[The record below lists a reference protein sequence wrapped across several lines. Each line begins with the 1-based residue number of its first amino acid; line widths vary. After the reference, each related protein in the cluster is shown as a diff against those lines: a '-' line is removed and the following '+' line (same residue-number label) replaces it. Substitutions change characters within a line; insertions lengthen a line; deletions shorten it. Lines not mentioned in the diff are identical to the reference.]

1 MKVLKKDIR
10 KGLIKIKV
18 ENKDDL
24 WFTHRLIKQ
33 KDSVIATTTRKV
45 KVGEDNVRKKI
56 LVKIEV
62 DKNKLENG
70 MLKLSGRIL
79 ECNDEDIPLGN
90 YQSIIIQ
97 EGDSLTIEKKEIL
110 KRDLDEV
117 REATSPKYTILICAF
132 DREEA
137 IFYKLTKR
145 GYEIIS
151 KIKGNAK
158 KKDYSNQ
165 TSKNFFK
172 DLWEEIKK
180 YDEEIKPDS
189 IIIASP
195 GFWREYLLKE
205 IKDDNV
211 KKKIISATCN
221 SVNETSIHEIM
232 KRPETETAL
241 KNTRIKREEEEI
253 NDLLMQISK
262 NEKAAYGIKEVEK
275 ALEYGAV
282 RKILISSKFAEENP
296 EKTNEITEKTEKQD
310 GRVMI
315 ISSEFE
321 PGKQL
326 DGLGGVAALLRFN
339 ISQ

>member
-1 MKVLKKDIR
+1 MRVIKKDIR
-10 KGLIKIKV
+10 KGILKIKL

-24 WFTHRLIKQ
+24 WFAHRLIKQ
-33 KDSVIATTTRKV
+33 KDLISSTTTRKI

-56 LVKIEV
+56 FVKIEV

-70 MLKLSGRIL
+70 MLKLSGRII
-79 ECNDEDIPLGN
+79 ECNNEDIPLGN
-90 YQSIIIQ
+90 YQSIILQ
-97 EGDSLTIEKKEIL
+97 EGDSLTIEKKEVL
-110 KRDLDEV
+110 KRELDEIK
-117 REATSPKYTILICAF
+117 EATTPQYIILICAF

-145 GYEIIS
+145 GYEIIN
-151 KIKGNAK
+151 KIKGNTK
-158 KKDYSNQ
+158 KKDYDNQ

-172 DLWEEIKK
+172 EIWEELKK
-180 YDEEIKPDS
+180 HNDKIKPDS

-195 GFWREYLLKE
+195 GFWREYLLRE
-205 IKDDNV
+205 IRNDEI

-221 SVNETSIHEIM
+221 SVNETTIHEIM

-241 KNTRIKREEEEI
+241 KNTRVKREEEKI
-253 NDLLMQISK
+253 NSLLMQISK
-262 NEKAAYGIKEVEK
+262 NEKAAYGIKEVK
-275 ALEYGAV
+275 KSINYGAV
-282 RKILISSKFAEENP
+282 KEVLISSKFAEENP
-296 EKTNEITEKTEKQD
+296 EETNEITKNTEKQD

-315 ISSEFE
+315 IGSEFE

-326 DGLGGVAALLRFN
+326 DGLGGIAALLRFN

>member
-10 KGLIKIKV
+10 KGIIKLKV

-24 WFTHRLIKQ
+24 WFAHRLIKQ
-33 KDSVIATTTRKV
+33 KDSVISTTTRKI
-45 KVGEDNVRKKI
+45 KIGEDNIRKKI
-56 LVKIEV
+56 TVKIEV

-70 MLKLSGRIL
+70 VLKLSGRIQ

-97 EGDSLTIEKKEIL
+97 EGGYLTIEKKEVL
-110 KRDLDEV
+110 KRELDEIK
-117 REATSPKYTILICAF
+117 EATSPQYTILICAF

-151 KIKGNAK
+151 KMKGNAR
-158 KKDYSNQ
+158 KKDYDNQ

-172 DLWEEIKK
+172 DIWENIRK
-180 YDEEIKPDS
+180 YNEEIKPDS

-205 IKDDNV
+205 IKDDDM
-211 KKKIISATCN
+211 KKKVISATCN
-221 SVNETSIHEIM
+221 SISETSIHEIM

-241 KNTRIKREEEEI
+241 KNTRAKKEEEEI
-253 NDLLMQISK
+253 NNLLTQISK
-262 NEKAAYGIKEVEK
+262 NEKVAYGIKEVEK

-282 RKILISSKFAEENP
+282 RKILVSSKFTEENP

-326 DGLGGVAALLRFN
+326 DGLGGVGALLRFN